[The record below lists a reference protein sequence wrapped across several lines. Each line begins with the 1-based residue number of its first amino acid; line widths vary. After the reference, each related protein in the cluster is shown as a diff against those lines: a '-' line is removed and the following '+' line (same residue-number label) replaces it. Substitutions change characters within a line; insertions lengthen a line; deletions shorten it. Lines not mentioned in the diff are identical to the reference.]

1 MCGIVGYAGLR
12 EPKGILLEGLEKL
25 EYRGY
30 DSAGIAIC
38 SRDNE
43 IIREKEVGR
52 LENLRR
58 LCEKREFDGRIG
70 IGHTR
75 WATHGV
81 PSKKNSHPHLS
92 GDKIALVHNGI
103 IENYSELREELKE
116 KGYEFLSETDSE
128 TVVHLLDYYYKGDM
142 LEALQKVVDRLDG
155 TYALSIINRENK
167 EDIYFARK
175 GSPLVIGLGEGENF
189 LASDMTAILK
199 YTNKIVFVEDDNIG
213 RLTKDSLNIYDIGGS
228 EVEVE
233 VEEIE
238 FSIEA
243 SEKGGYED
251 FMLKEIFEQ
260 DRVIE
265 DTLRGKIKDDKVIID
280 EFKIS
285 DEEVKKL
292 GKIHIVACGTS
303 YYAGLIGKN
312 IIEKWI
318 RLGVEVHFASEF
330 RYGDPIVGKDDLVLL
345 ISQSGETADTLA
357 GLREA
362 KGKGAKAFGII
373 NVLGSTISREADGT
387 LYTNAGPE
395 IGVASTKAFTS
406 QLIALYLFTLF
417 LGEKRN
423 MLGSNERK
431 EIIDSLKGLSSKVK
445 EVFLLEDEIREKAKL
460 FDGVS
465 STMYIGRNINY
476 PIALEGALKLK
487 EISYIHA
494 EAYPSGELKHGPI
507 ALIEDACPTVA
518 IGTDSSTYEKVKS
531 NIEEIRARSGRV
543 LGFGT
548 IGNTD
553 LKDICTEVIYLPRVE
568 EVFSPVVNVVA
579 LQLLS
584 YYVAK
589 NRGLDV
595 DKPRNLAK
603 SVTVE

>member
-52 LENLRR
+52 LENLRK
-58 LCEKREFDGRIG
+58 LCEKRDFDGQIG

-142 LEALQKVVDRLDG
+142 LEALEKVVDRLDG
-155 TYALSIINRENK
+155 TYALSIINREK
-167 EDIYFARK
+167 EEDIYFARK

-213 RLTKDSLNIYDIGGS
+213 RLTKDTLNIYDIGGR

-548 IGNTD
+548 VGNTD

-568 EVFSPVVNVVA
+568 EEFSPVVNVVA

>member
-52 LENLRR
+52 LENLRK
-58 LCEKREFDGRIG
+58 LCEKRDFDGQIG

-142 LEALQKVVDRLDG
+142 LEALEKVVDRLDG
-155 TYALSIINRENK
+155 TYALSIINREK
-167 EDIYFARK
+167 EEDIYFARK

-213 RLTKDSLNIYDIGGS
+213 RLTKDTLNIYDIDGR

-280 EFKIS
+280 EFEIS

-330 RYGDPIVGKDDLVLL
+330 RYGDPIVGEDDLVLL

-460 FDGVS
+460 FEGVS

-568 EVFSPVVNVVA
+568 EEFSPVVNVVA

>member
-52 LENLRR
+52 LENLRK
-58 LCEKREFDGRIG
+58 LCEKRDFDGQIG

-142 LEALQKVVDRLDG
+142 LEALEKVVDRLDG
-155 TYALSIINRENK
+155 TYALSIINREK
-167 EDIYFARK
+167 EEDIYFARK

-213 RLTKDSLNIYDIGGS
+213 RLTKDTLNIYDIGGR

-280 EFKIS
+280 EFEIS

-431 EIIDSLKGLSSKVK
+431 EIIGSLKGLSSKVK
-445 EVFLLEDEIREKAKL
+445 EVFLLEDEIREKAKI
-460 FDGVS
+460 FDDVS

-548 IGNTD
+548 VGNTD

-568 EVFSPVVNVVA
+568 EEFSPVVNVVA

>member
-38 SRDNE
+38 NSNNE
-43 IIREKEVGR
+43 IIKAKEVGR
-52 LENLRR
+52 LENLKK
-58 LCEKREFDGRIG
+58 LCQNQNFKGQIG

-75 WATHGV
+75 WATHGI
-81 PSKKNSHPHLS
+81 PSKSNSHPHFS
-92 GDKIALVHNGI
+92 GDRFALVHNGI
-103 IENYSELREELKE
+103 IENYSELREELRE
-116 KGYEFLSETDSE
+116 KGYKFLSETDSE
-128 TVVHLLDYYYKGDM
+128 VVVHLLDCLYDGDM
-142 LEALQKVVDRLDG
+142 LVTLGKVVRRLSG

-167 EDIYFARK
+167 DEIYFARK
-175 GSPLVIGLGEGENF
+175 GSPLVLGLGEGENF
-189 LASDMTAILK
+189 LASDVTAILK
-199 YTNKIVFVEDDNIG
+199 YTNKIIFVEDDNIG
-213 RLTKDSLNIYDIGGS
+213 RLTKDSVEIYSFGGKK
-228 EVEVE
+228 VEME
-233 VEEIE
+233 VEEIK
-238 FSIEA
+238 FSVEA

-265 DTLRGKIKDDKVIID
+265 DTLRGKIKDDKVLID
-280 EFKIS
+280 EFDIS
-285 DEEVKKL
+285 NDQVEKL
-292 GKIHIVACGTS
+292 NKIHIVACGTS
-303 YYAGLIGKN
+303 YYAGLIGKS

-330 RYGDPIVGKDDLVLL
+330 RYGNPIIGENDLVLL

-362 KGKGAKAFGII
+362 KNKGAKVFGII

-387 LYTNAGPE
+387 LYTNAGSE

-406 QLIALYLFTLF
+406 QLIALYLFAIF
-417 LGEKRN
+417 LGEKRA
-423 MLGSNERK
+423 MLDSNKRRELISNLK
-431 EIIDSLKGLSSKVK
+431 ELSSKVK
-445 EVFLLEDEIREKAKL
+445 EVFLLKEEIQEKAKM
-460 FDGVS
+460 FNKVS
-465 STMYIGRNINY
+465 NTMYIGRNINY

-507 ALIEDACPTVA
+507 ALIEEACPTVA
-518 IGTDSSTYEKVKS
+518 IATNSHTYEKVKS
-531 NIEEIRARSGRV
+531 NIEEVRARKGKV
-543 LGFGT
+543 LGIGT
-548 IGNTD
+548 KGNGD
-553 LKDICTEVIYLPRVE
+553 LKNICSEVLYLPEVE
-568 EVFSPVVNVVA
+568 EDFSPVVNVVA

-589 NRGLDV
+589 DRGLDV

>member
-38 SRDNE
+38 SRGNE

-58 LCEKREFDGRIG
+58 LCEKREFDGQIG

-213 RLTKDSLNIYDIGGS
+213 RLTKDSLNIYDIGGR

-431 EIIDSLKGLSSKVK
+431 GIIDSLKGLSSKVK

-507 ALIEDACPTVA
+507 ALIEDTCPTVA

>member
-38 SRDNE
+38 NSNNE
-43 IIREKEVGR
+43 IIKAKEVGR
-52 LENLRR
+52 LENLKK
-58 LCEKREFDGRIG
+58 LCQNQNFKGQIG

-75 WATHGV
+75 WATHGI
-81 PSKKNSHPHLS
+81 PSKSNSHPHFS
-92 GDKIALVHNGI
+92 GDRFALVHNGI
-103 IENYSELREELKE
+103 IENYSELREELRE
-116 KGYEFLSETDSE
+116 KGYKFLSETDSE
-128 TVVHLLDYYYKGDM
+128 VVVHLLDCLYNGDM
-142 LEALQKVVDRLDG
+142 LVTLGKVVRRLSG

-167 EDIYFARK
+167 DEIYFARK
-175 GSPLVIGLGEGENF
+175 GSPLVLGLGEGENF
-189 LASDMTAILK
+189 LASDVTAILK
-199 YTNKIVFVEDDNIG
+199 YTNKIIFVEDDNIG
-213 RLTKDSLNIYDIGGS
+213 RLTKDSVEIYSFGGKK
-228 EVEVE
+228 VEME
-233 VEEIE
+233 VEEIK
-238 FSIEA
+238 FSVEA

-265 DTLRGKIKDDKVIID
+265 DTLRGKIKDDKVLID
-280 EFKIS
+280 EFDIS
-285 DEEVKKL
+285 NDQVEKL
-292 GKIHIVACGTS
+292 TKIHIVACGTS
-303 YYAGLIGKN
+303 YYAGLIGKS
-312 IIEKWI
+312 IIEKWV

-330 RYGDPIVGKDDLVLL
+330 RYGNPIIGENDLVLL

-362 KGKGAKAFGII
+362 KNKGAKVFGVI

-387 LYTNAGPE
+387 LYTNAGSE

-406 QLIALYLFTLF
+406 QLIALYLFAIF
-417 LGEKRN
+417 LGEKRA
-423 MLGSNERK
+423 MLDSNKRRELISNLK
-431 EIIDSLKGLSSKVK
+431 ELSSKVK
-445 EVFLLEDEIREKAKL
+445 EVFLLKEEIQEKAKM
-460 FDGVS
+460 FNKVS

-507 ALIEDACPTVA
+507 ALIEEACPTVA
-518 IGTDSSTYEKVKS
+518 IATNSHTYEKVKS
-531 NIEEIRARSGRV
+531 NIEEVRARKGKV
-543 LGFGT
+543 LGIGT
-548 IGNTD
+548 KGNGD
-553 LKDICTEVIYLPRVE
+553 LKNICSEVLYLPEVE
-568 EVFSPVVNVVA
+568 EDFSPVVNVVA

-589 NRGLDV
+589 DRGLDV

>member
-38 SRDNE
+38 SRGNE

-58 LCEKREFDGRIG
+58 LCEKREFDGQIG

-142 LEALQKVVDRLDG
+142 LEALGKVVDRLDG

-213 RLTKDSLNIYDIGGS
+213 RLTKDSLNIYDIGGR

-362 KGKGAKAFGII
+362 KGKGAKAFSII

-431 EIIDSLKGLSSKVK
+431 KIIDSLKGLSFKVK
-445 EVFLLEDEIREKAKL
+445 EVFLLEDEIREKAKI

-507 ALIEDACPTVA
+507 ALIEDTCPTVA